1 MPTISSD
8 DDDDEAAADML
19 PIIIGC
25 VAGGL
30 VLIAISIG
38 VMMYR
43 RKSAGN
49 YRVTPEE
56 DGGAG
61 ADAFR
66 NVPTNAIAPE

>member
-1 MPTISSD
+1 
-8 DDDDEAAADML
+8 ML

-38 VMMYR
+38 VMMKG

-56 DGGAG
+56 GGGAGDGGAG
-61 ADAFR
+61 ADAFK